1 MIENLAPALRSLAA
15 LANYLIPGKHSQNN
29 SGRRLEG
36 LGLIL
41 MEIVANLAQA
51 GTGEFLV
58 HFHTILAKQGRAQL
72 IRALDGIH
80 NDF

>member
-1 MIENLAPALRSLAA
+1 MIDDLAPALRSLAA
-15 LANYLIPGKHSQNN
+15 LANYLIPGQHSQNN

-41 MEIVANLAQA
+41 MEIVAHLAQA
-51 GTGEFLV
+51 GPGKFLV
-58 HFHTILAKQGRAQL
+58 HLHAILAKQGRAQL
-72 IRALDGIH
+72 VRALDGIH